1 MDSLPRSQAL
11 VDAMTTCRRL
21 NDVNYV
27 SLDVNNSLVGLLG
40 LEELASTWIA

>member
-1 MDSLPRSQAL
+1 
-11 VDAMTTCRRL
+11 MTTCRRL